1 MANANKKNIVAI
13 VIMTVL
19 SVLLVPLL
27 AINITLI
34 IKGSTNPDVPPSV
47 FGIAPLAVT
56 SGSMSGNNPDSFD
69 KNALI
74 FVSVLDEQSKQQ
86 LAVGDVVTFR
96 SSDVFVTHRI
106 VSVNTDASGKILS
119 VVTKGDANNT
129 TDGAIP
135 LENVLGKCVASVG
148 GLGGFAMFLQT
159 PLGIFIFVGIP
170 VIAVIVYDIVSNVA
184 KKKPSA
190 EKSTEE
196 QLKEKEEEI
205 RRLRAMVNESRQQNA
220 SSDQAQQTSSSAQT
234 QQEIAQ
240 ENPSDGNSFQ
250 NQQRKNR

>member
-106 VSVNTDASGKILS
+106 VSVNTDASGKILL
-119 VVTKGDANNT
+119 VTKGDANNT

-240 ENPSDGNSFQ
+240 ENPSDGDSFQ